1 MIVASTARDT
11 RDLASNICSCCN
23 YLRRRHVRRVTGL
36 LRIRGVT
43 YGEEVAC
50 LRHDKGSSMQ
60 DGRAQI
66 MLRQSCHDLGARR
79 GKTSLNRTG
88 QEDDTR
94 SPRLRQRGQKANALP
109 ACNDR
114 SRVLLIVAA
123 THGRPR
129 VCMLLYIRVYAPS
142 RENCALSSD
151 DDVPRPFFA
160 QAHYATIA

>member
-1 MIVASTARDT
+1 MRLLGPREFRLQGGTGIILMIVASTARDT

-114 SRVLLIVAA
+114 SRGEGQHWQRLRCSIP
-123 THGRPR
+123 THWASL
-129 VCMLLYIRVYAPS
+129 VKT
-142 RENCALSSD
+142 D
-151 DDVPRPFFA
+151 
-160 QAHYATIA
+160 